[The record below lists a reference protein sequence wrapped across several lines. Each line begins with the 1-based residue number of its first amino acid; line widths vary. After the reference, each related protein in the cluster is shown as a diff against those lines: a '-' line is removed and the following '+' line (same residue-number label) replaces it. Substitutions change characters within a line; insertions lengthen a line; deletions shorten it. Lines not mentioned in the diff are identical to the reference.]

1 MNTNFLKNIFKKKT
15 EIVETSKIVNRA
27 NTDEME
33 KSYNN
38 DDFVHSA
45 LILKILLEVY
55 GERKKKNHRQKG
67 REFIQFILSNKH
79 KDLKTIGYTHW
90 QNINKIIQTKHTKV
104 YPYHKKNL
112 RNAIDFFTKEVRSI
126 NSINVNIN

>member
-15 EIVETSKIVNRA
+15 EIVETSKKVNRA

-112 RNAIDFFTKEVRSI
+112 RNAIDFFTKEVKSI
-126 NSINVNIN
+126 NSINVDIN

>member
-1 MNTNFLKNIFKKKT
+1 MNTNFIKNIFKKK
-15 EIVETSKIVNRA
+15 EKVAETSKKVKRA

-45 LILKILLEVY
+45 VILKALLEVY

-67 REFIQFILSNKH
+67 REFISFILSNKH
-79 KDLKTIGYTHW
+79 KDLKTIGYAHW
-90 QNINKIIQTKHTKV
+90 QNINKIISTNHSKV

-112 RNAIDFFTKEVRSI
+112 RNAIDFFTKEIKSI
-126 NSINVNIN
+126 NTINVDMN

>member
-1 MNTNFLKNIFKKKT
+1 MNTNLLKNIFKKKSKNT
-15 EIVETSKIVNRA
+15 ETSTKARRA

-38 DDFVHSA
+38 EDFVHSA
-45 LILKILLEVY
+45 MILKTLLEVY
-55 GERKKKNHRQKG
+55 GERKKKNHRRKG
-67 REFIQFILSNKH
+67 REFISFILSNKH

-90 QNINKIIQTKHTKV
+90 QNLTKIVQIKNTKV

-112 RNAIDFFTKEVRSI
+112 RNAIDFYRKEIKSI
-126 NSINVNIN
+126 NSINVDMH

>member
-104 YPYHKKNL
+104 YPYHKNNL